1 LIDIYVTVVY
11 NHIYRYIDTC
21 GTAVPYD
28 GKGAGMEIEKC
39 YNLNE
44 VADILSVKVRT
55 IRKWVNEGIINGR
68 KIAGTNRWIV
78 TETELAR
85 LQKGE

>member
-1 LIDIYVTVVY
+1 MIDIYVTVVY
-11 NHIYRYIDTC
+11 NHTYRYIDTC
-21 GTAVPYD
+21 GTEVSH
-28 GKGAGMEIEKC
+28 GRKGAEMEIEKC